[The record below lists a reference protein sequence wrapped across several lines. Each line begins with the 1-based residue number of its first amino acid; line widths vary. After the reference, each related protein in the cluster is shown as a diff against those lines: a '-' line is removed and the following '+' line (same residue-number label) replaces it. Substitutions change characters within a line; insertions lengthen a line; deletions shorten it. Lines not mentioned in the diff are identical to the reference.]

1 MSGGEAAG
9 REGTGGEEWVSPSV
23 NSKCSNKA
31 ETINVYA
38 NSDTVRTEKKK
49 KKRGTMN
56 NEDEV

>member
-31 ETINVYA
+31 ETINVCA

-49 KKRGTMN
+49 KAGYH
-56 NEDEV
+56 E

>member
-1 MSGGEAAG
+1 M
-9 REGTGGEEWVSPSV
+9 SPSV